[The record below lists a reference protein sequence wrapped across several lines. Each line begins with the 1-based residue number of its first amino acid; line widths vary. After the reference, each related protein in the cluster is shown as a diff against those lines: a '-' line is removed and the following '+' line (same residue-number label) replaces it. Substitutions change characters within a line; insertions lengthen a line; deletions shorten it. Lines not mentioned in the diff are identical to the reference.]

1 MNKLPETFTSNNSMA
16 CYILLVPIYSFFFLI
31 GYKPFN
37 IISNLNVE
45 MGRFAFYA
53 SMLISILLVVVMIS
67 RFAMRLLRDRLELT
81 YSSFFIWEF
90 FEVFTASM
98 FFTLFIWLIT
108 GRKTPYVSILPNVSL
123 ISFFVLIFPY
133 TILALISELSHKSS
147 IVEKLQNN
155 IDRYANGI
163 IGADKS
169 PIHFL
174 DENKAM
180 KLVVTAESLLYI
192 VASDNYVDI
201 HYLSN
206 GRITKYSLRNTMR
219 SIEEL
224 CMQNNLLRCHRSYIV
239 NLKKVKIIQKDKT
252 EGLFAELDTTGSPHI
267 PISKK
272 YADQVIKAFSM
283 LND

>member
-1 MNKLPETFTSNNSMA
+1 MSKLPETFTSNNSMA

-67 RFAMRLLRDRLELT
+67 RFAMRLLRDRLKLT

>member
-1 MNKLPETFTSNNSMA
+1 MA

-67 RFAMRLLRDRLELT
+67 RFAMRLLRDRLNLT

>member
-1 MNKLPETFTSNNSMA
+1 MSKLPETYTNNDSMA

-37 IISNLNVE
+37 ILSYLDVE
-45 MGRFAFYA
+45 MGRFAFYS
-53 SMLISILLVVVMIS
+53 SMLISILLIIVTIS
-67 RFAMRLLRDRLELT
+67 RFAMRLLRERLNLT
-81 YSSFFIWEF
+81 YKSYFIWEF
-90 FEVFTASM
+90 FEVFVSSM

-108 GRKTPYVSILPNVSL
+108 GRKTPYVSILPNVS
-123 ISFFVLIFPY
+123 IVSFFVLIFPY
-133 TILALISELSHKSS
+133 TILAILSEISHKNR
-147 IVEKLQNN
+147 IIERLQDN
-155 IDRYANGI
+155 IDRYSNGI

-201 HYLSN
+201 HYISN
-206 GRITKYSLRNTMR
+206 GKITKYSLRNSMR

-224 CMQNNLLRCHRSYIV
+224 CMQNNLIRCHRSYIV
-239 NLKKVKIIQKDKT
+239 NLKKVKIIQKDRE

-272 YADQVIKAFSM
+272 YADQVVKAFSM

>member
-1 MNKLPETFTSNNSMA
+1 MSKLPETYTDNNSMA

-37 IISNLNVE
+37 IVGQLNVE

-53 SMLISILLVVVMIS
+53 SMLISILLVVVTIS
-67 RFAMRLLRDRLELT
+67 RFAMRLLRERLNLT
-81 YSSFFIWEF
+81 YISFYIWEF
-90 FEVFTASM
+90 FEIFISSM

-108 GRKTPYVSILPNVSL
+108 GRHTPYVSILPNVSL
-123 ISFFVLIFPY
+123 VAFFVLIFPY
-133 TILALISELSHKSS
+133 TILAILSELTYK
-147 IVEKLQNN
+147 NN
-155 IDRYANGI
+155 IIEELKSNINRYSNGI

-174 DENKAM
+174 DENKVM

-206 GRITKYSLRNTMR
+206 GKITKYSLRNSMR

-239 NLKKVKIIQKDKT
+239 NLKKIKIIQKDRE
-252 EGLFAELDTTGSPHI
+252 EGLFAELDISGAPHI
-267 PISKK
+267 PVSKK
-272 YADQVIKAFSM
+272 YADQILTAFSK

>member
-67 RFAMRLLRDRLELT
+67 RFAMRLLRDRLKLT

-108 GRKTPYVSILPNVSL
+108 GRNTPYVSILPNVSL

>member
-1 MNKLPETFTSNNSMA
+1 MSKLPETFTSNNSMA

-67 RFAMRLLRDRLELT
+67 RFAMRLLRDRLNLT

>member
-1 MNKLPETFTSNNSMA
+1 MSKLPETFTNNNSMA

-67 RFAMRLLRDRLELT
+67 RFAMRLLRDRLNLT

-108 GRKTPYVSILPNVSL
+108 ARKTPYVSILPNVSL